1 MENRRELV
9 VVIPASNDARE
20 GNTRHRCERGNSVPL
35 CQFEVR
41 TLSGHVERE
50 SGRETEKDRETEKE
64 RESNTVIER
73 GWKRAGRSEVVRL
86 QRWEKNERREKE
98 RDEQAAR

>member
-1 MENRRELV
+1 MDVGRRPRRGKRKTGETRAGMGNRRELV

-41 TLSGHVERE
+41 TLSGRVERE
-50 SGRETEKDRETEKE
+50 
-64 RESNTVIER
+64 
-73 GWKRAGRSEVVRL
+73 RAL
-86 QRWEKNERREKE
+86 E
-98 RDEQAAR
+98 RDGEGKRNGERKRE

>member
-1 MENRRELV
+1 MDVGRRPRRGKRKTGETRAGMGNRRELV

-41 TLSGHVERE
+41 TLSGRVERE
-50 SGRETEKDRETEKE
+50 
-64 RESNTVIER
+64 
-73 GWKRAGRSEVVRL
+73 RAL
-86 QRWEKNERREKE
+86 E
-98 RDEQAAR
+98 RDGEGKRNRERKRE

>member
-1 MENRRELV
+1 MDVGRRPRRGKRKTGETRAGMGNRRELV

-41 TLSGHVERE
+41 TLSGRVERE
-50 SGRETEKDRETEKE
+50 RALERGKEKQRKKE
-64 RESNTVIER
+64 RVI
-73 GWKRAGRSEVVRL
+73 
-86 QRWEKNERREKE
+86 
-98 RDEQAAR
+98 